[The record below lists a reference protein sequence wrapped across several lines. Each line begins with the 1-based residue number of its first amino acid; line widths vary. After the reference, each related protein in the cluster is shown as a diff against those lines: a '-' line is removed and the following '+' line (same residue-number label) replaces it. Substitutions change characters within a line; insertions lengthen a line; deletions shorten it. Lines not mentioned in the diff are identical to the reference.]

1 LCPSQPHHKIHTGDK
16 PHKCPYC
23 DKKFIQRYNMKK
35 HIKTHRNELGTSE
48 KDTDTKKS
56 DRLPQP
62 RQTLDLAYLSPK

>member
-1 LCPSQPHHKIHTGDK
+1 
-16 PHKCPYC
+16 
-23 DKKFIQRYNMKK
+23 MKK

-48 KDTDTKKS
+48 KDTDTEKS